1 MGSIMDATA
10 TITPS
15 EPAETGDRH
24 EGHQHGHH
32 HDHRHG
38 LRPSSL
44 TAALLAGV
52 LTCVMLGLGIP
63 QLVGA
68 VSALGAAAVIEDL
81 QRGHTPDAKALTAAA
96 DSLAHAAAWDRNGV
110 HDTHRGTVL
119 SALAETAPSGPE
131 QQALYTQAIAAV
143 RAGLSRAPGQPHA
156 WAHLAALLERTGDRI
171 GAADALRLSML
182 SGAVEPALMLWR
194 IDQGLRLRALLDPDT
209 VSMLRRQIRLTW
221 VITPEE
227 VAALSKRPDA
237 VALVQ
242 DSLALL
248 TQEEVDHYIRLHGKR

>member
-1 MGSIMDATA
+1 MGIMGSIMDATA
-10 TITPS
+10 TITPN
-15 EPAETGDRH
+15 EPTETGH
-24 EGHQHGHH
+24 HHGHH
-32 HDHRHG
+32 HGDRHA

-44 TAALLAGV
+44 AAALLAGI

-68 VSALGAAAVIEDL
+68 VSAFGASAVVEDL
-81 QRGHTPDAKALTAAA
+81 QKGQTPEIKALTAAA
-96 DSLAHAAAWDRNGV
+96 DSLTLAAAWDRNGV
-110 HDTHRGTVL
+110 YDTRRATVL
-119 SALAETAPSGPE
+119 SALAGTAPTSSE

-156 WAHLAALLERTGDRI
+156 WAHLATLLERTGDRV
-171 GAADALRLSML
+171 GAVDALRLSML
-182 SGAVEPALMLWR
+182 SGAVEPPLMIWR
-194 IDQGLRLRALLDPDT
+194 INQGVRLRALLDPDT

-221 VITPEE
+221 VIMPEE
-227 VAALSKRPDA
+227 VAALSKQPEA
-237 VALVQ
+237 TALVQ

>member
-10 TITPS
+10 TITPN
-15 EPAETGDRH
+15 EPATAGDH
-24 EGHQHGHH
+24 HGHH
-32 HDHRHG
+32 HDNRHA

-68 VSALGAAAVIEDL
+68 MTALGAAAVIDDL
-81 QRGHTPDAKALTAAA
+81 QRGQTPDVKALTAAS
-96 DSLAHAAAWDRNGV
+96 DSLAQAVSWDRNGTY
-110 HDTHRGTVL
+110 DTRRATVL
-119 SALAETAPSGPE
+119 SALAEAAPPGPE
-131 QQALYTQAIAAV
+131 QQNLYTQAIAAV

-171 GAADALRLSML
+171 GAIDALRLSML

-209 VSMLRRQIRLTW
+209 VSMLRRQIRLMW

-227 VAALSKRPDA
+227 VATLSKRPEA
-237 VALVQ
+237 TALVQ

-248 TQEEVDHYIRLHGKR
+248 TQEEVDHYIRLHGQR